1 MDTVYYGSPGGMLFT
16 LIGRRT
22 ATALLMAAVLRP
34 SPTPAAELIFK
45 DAGPE
50 GFQYADSKLG
60 SGGTLNHRTAAALRL
75 TAHHA
80 H

>member
-1 MDTVYYGSPGGMLFT
+1 MFMLV
-16 LIGRRT
+16 RRT